1 MYWTIHE
8 HLRYKTFYTR
18 YDTYR
23 VSYDTDNYGYH
34 IVSQMAPTPP
44 LDAKKIR
51 DSDVVCSTYLSFPL
65 TMGICIGRLVKLVT

>member
-1 MYWTIHE
+1 MYWTIQE

-44 LDAKKIR
+44 PPSMLKKSEI
-51 DSDVVCSTYLSFPL
+51 P
-65 TMGICIGRLVKLVT
+65 M